1 MSLPIG
7 LIWPLLSLYLF
18 IPVISPWLEKVG
30 KREER
35 FFIILFAISSCIPYL
50 NRWFGEA
57 WGQCFWN
64 QYHLL
69 WYFSGFLGYLV
80 VAHYIRVH
88 LDWSTRKKMIAGA
101 VLMTIGAIVT
111 ILSFYVQ
118 ATPGIVISTPVH
130 IFWLHLWSVVS
141 IQTLQLHTAAAIPFI
156 AVCTFVCCALT
167 SELIS
172 RLPGSKWIIGA

>member
-1 MSLPIG
+1 MNES
-7 LIWPLLSLYLF
+7 
-18 IPVISPWLEKVG
+18 
-30 KREER
+30 KRIVFLDYVR
-35 FFIILFAISSCIPYL
+35 VFAC
-50 NRWFGEA
+50 
-57 WGQCFWN
+57 
-64 QYHLL
+64 
-69 WYFSGFLGYLV
+69 FLGYLV
-80 VAHYIRVH
+80 MAHYIRVH

-118 ATPGIVISTPVH
+118 ATPGIVISTPVLEIGWNFCTINVACLTAGTFLMFSCIKRSEAPRIITRLSKLSYGMYLMH

-172 RLPGSKWIIGA
+172 RLPGSKWLIGV